1 VALRVRRGGFGG
13 ALLLY
18 FQSTLQV
25 VGSPIFIVNPVS
37 MVATSTPLERPIYI
51 SALHL
56 AEERVSSSLTL
67 EHACL
72 RAARQSRL
80 VNMR

>member
-1 VALRVRRGGFGG
+1 VRRGGFGG

-37 MVATSTPLERPIYI
+37 RVDTSTPLERPIHI

-56 AEERVSSSLTL
+56 AEERVSS

-72 RAARQSRL
+72 RSARQSRL